1 MWLETSG
8 VFFSFPQDVAHV
20 CNYCF
25 PITSFKRGVKKLI
38 KGKKVQSCVAQ
49 RKKSSGDLKQE
60 KIWRFWLSKSESL
73 GGACGS
79 SSAFTRSVT
88 AAMEVQMLHLC

>member
-25 PITSFKRGVKKLI
+25 PITSFKRCEEAHKRQ
-38 KGKKVQSCVAQ
+38 KGAE
-49 RKKSSGDLKQE
+49 L
-60 KIWRFWLSKSESL
+60 
-73 GGACGS
+73 CGS
-79 SSAFTRSVT
+79 KEEKLWRLEARKDLEIL
-88 AAMEVQMLHLC
+88 AL